1 MLGYTV
7 RRVLWIVPVMVGIAT
22 ITFILMHFVPG
33 GPWDKE
39 KPLPPQVVENL
50 NARYDLDES
59 LWKQYWSF
67 LSGAVR
73 GDLRVS
79 YTFQDREVT
88 DIIRPGVSRLGH
100 PGSPGLPLRRRHRHP
115 AGDGLGV
122 AEELSG
128 GLPVRGPGHHIRH
141 RPQVRAGPPAGDLLL
156 GEVASTADRW
166 LGVSIPC
173 SDADHRPGGVTH
185 GTDSQGHP
193 GLGPGSAGGGLHPDG
208 QGQRVAI
215 GDHTLSPRVE
225 ERPGAGPHRNG
236 SELAA
241 LISGSFIVETVFSI
255 PGIGRLFVLGIFQ
268 RDYGLIMGV
277 VLFYTFAIAVMN
289 LVVDLLYGVVDP
301 RIRYNRAVV

>member
-1 MLGYTV
+1 
-7 RRVLWIVPVMVGIAT
+7 MVGIAT

-73 GDLRVS
+73 GDLGGS

-88 DIIRPGVSRLGH
+88 DIIRQGFPASATLGVLAFLFAVGIGIPLGMASALRRNSPVDYLSVGLATIFASVPGFVLGLLLVTFFSVKWH
-100 PGSPGLPLRRRHRHP
+100 LLPTGGWGSPSHAVMPIIALAALPMALIARVTRASVLEVLAEDYIRTARAKGLPSVTIHYRHVLRN
-115 AGDGLGV
+115 ALV
-122 AEELSG
+122 LV
-128 GLPVRGPGHHIRH
+128 LTVMGP
-141 RPQVRAGPPAGDLLL
+141 
-156 GEVASTADRW
+156 
-166 LGVSIPC
+166 
-173 SDADHRPGGVTH
+173 
-185 GTDSQGHP
+185 
-193 GLGPGSAGGGLHPDG
+193 
-208 QGQRVAI
+208 
-215 GDHTLSPRVE
+215 
-225 ERPGAGPHRNG
+225 
-236 SELAA
+236 ELAA